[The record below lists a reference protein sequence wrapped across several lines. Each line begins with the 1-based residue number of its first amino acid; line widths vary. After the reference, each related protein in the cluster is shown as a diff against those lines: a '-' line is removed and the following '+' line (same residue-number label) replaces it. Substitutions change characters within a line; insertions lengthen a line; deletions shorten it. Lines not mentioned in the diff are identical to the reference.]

1 MRDRQKEDSGL
12 SACGPSS
19 EKRTDR
25 QLGSRRRGE
34 ASVEM
39 TAHDILS
46 LAVNVAQND
55 WPLDTLGCGATKNL
69 DALRVMLDELFEQIL
84 EANRRAAE
92 KRRTKRARLS
102 GCLLHR
108 S

>member
-1 MRDRQKEDSGL
+1 MSTQMGVIVHKITAQNEGSGM
-12 SACGPSS
+12 SARGPSS
-19 EKRTDR
+19 EKRTGR

-39 TAHDILS
+39 TAQDILS

-84 EANRRAAE
+84 DANRLAAE
-92 KRRTKRARLS
+92 KRRRR
-102 GCLLHR
+102 
-108 S
+108 

>member
-1 MRDRQKEDSGL
+1 MCDRQNEDSGGN
-12 SACGPSS
+12 ACGPSS
-19 EKRTDR
+19 EKRTGP

-39 TAHDILS
+39 TAQDILF

-55 WPLDTLGCGATKNL
+55 WPLDMLGCGATRNP
-69 DALRVMLDELFEQIL
+69 DALRVMLDELFDQIL

-92 KRRTKRARLS
+92 KRLTKRARLS
-102 GCLLHR
+102 GCPLRR

>member
-1 MRDRQKEDSGL
+1 MSRQTGDMVCCVTVRMKISGM
-12 SACGPSS
+12 SACDPRS
-19 EKRTDR
+19 EKRTNR

-34 ASVEM
+34 ASIEM
-39 TAHDILS
+39 TAQDILS

-69 DALRVMLDELFEQIL
+69 DALRVMLDELLDQIL

-92 KRRTKRARLS
+92 KRRRR
-102 GCLLHR
+102 
-108 S
+108 